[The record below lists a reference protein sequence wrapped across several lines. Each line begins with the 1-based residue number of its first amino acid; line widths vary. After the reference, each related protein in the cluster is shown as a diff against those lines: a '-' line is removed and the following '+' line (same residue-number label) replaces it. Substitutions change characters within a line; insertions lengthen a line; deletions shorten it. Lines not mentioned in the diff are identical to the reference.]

1 MRHHFAFVK
10 LAKKIKREKAGHF
23 PAMMEIW
30 GDLSKRV
37 ETGAKTTL
45 IEPGSNK
52 YPHILWPNNHTF
64 GCQHKDILTVSQGN
78 IF

>member
-10 LAKKIKREKAGHF
+10 LAKKIKREKAGHC

-52 YPHILWPNNHTF
+52 YPHIL
-64 GCQHKDILTVSQGN
+64 
-78 IF
+78 